1 LFGSEVA
8 VENAMY
14 SNKFVISVLVD
25 GKVVKEHQTPVGT
38 EAHIPF
44 GSCYTLRLRN
54 KNSRQAACK
63 LFIDGEKMCK
73 GGIIVPA
80 NSYRDIDCSTVTLQK
95 FKFVDLQSVDAQEHG
110 KDQSNVTK
118 QMGLIVAQWH
128 LEVERPRPPK
138 VEHHHHHHHYPVR
151 RREKI
156 WTFGTPGWIES
167 PDPGLPSPNFRPMC
181 YYDDGHSAK
190 KAMCESASP
199 TNWGPAAAA
208 ASYSCSAIPML
219 DSVVPTAHEGATVEG
234 GLSNQRFGEMHLEL
248 ETGYTELKLLLKGY
262 EVVPLE
268 AVAPVGGAYCDGCGA
283 KALRSSSRFCH
294 ACGLKL

>member
-1 LFGSEVA
+1 
-8 VENAMY
+8 
-14 SNKFVISVLVD
+14 
-25 GKVVKEHQTPVGT
+25 VGT

-110 KDQSNVTK
+110 KDQSNVSR

-138 VEHHHHHHHYPVR
+138 VEHHHHHHYPVR
-151 RREKI
+151 RSVRREKI

-248 ETGYTELKLLLKGY
+248 ETGAFRT
-262 EVVPLE
+262 V
-268 AVAPVGGAYCDGCGA
+268 
-283 KALRSSSRFCH
+283 
-294 ACGLKL
+294 